1 MSTRFNFWF
10 IFFRIG
16 GGSLLR
22 WATAARWKSVDST
35 TTVEEDARESQ
46 RLKDEETAYENDIK
60 ARILDASLLNVPQLG
75 WSKEAL
81 AIGELLF

>member
-1 MSTRFNFWF
+1 
-10 IFFRIG
+10 
-16 GGSLLR
+16 
-22 WATAARWKSVDST
+22 
-35 TTVEEDARESQ
+35 VEEDARESQ